1 MSITSSESSVFENS
15 QQISSR
21 GILRPPEGDSVSA
34 IVTERENTTTG
45 NTQQSRDVQRATGS
59 RDQPALGHITMSEQ
73 DVVKMT
79 RALQSRA
86 ESSMLGDEISL
97 NYFDR
102 RQAYTDSPAF
112 FDSRG
117 TPSSGYQSQNSGH
130 IFTRSRKRHHTD
142 NPTTATNMSLVQ
154 VDGREY
160 LMLHGTD
167 LRDDRRP
174 TNSTSS
180 SFMGTPRLI
189 RVQHIP
195 SRSREEGEEEEEGAK
210 REPDIRSREHLRLQ
224 LQQEEVGHLRTVV
237 SHKVSYPSNYSCS
250 QRRYSDP
257 SPLSAS
263 PQPTATWV
271 LDQNRQYHRQDTE
284 NSGEQDTSIL

>member
-15 QQISSR
+15 QQISS
-21 GILRPPEGDSVSA
+21 GVIPRPPEGDSVSA

-59 RDQPALGHITMSEQ
+59 RDQPTLGHVTMSEQ
-73 DVVKMT
+73 DVLTMT

-112 FDSRG
+112 FDSRA

-154 VDGREY
+154 VDGKEY
-160 LMLHGTD
+160 LMFHGTD
-167 LRDDRRP
+167 LGDRRP

-195 SRSREEGEEEEEGAK
+195 SRSREEGEEEGAK

-237 SHKVSYPSNYSCS
+237 SHKVSSPSYSCS